1 MLDNGRRTRFANR
14 LFMKRFLVGSALVMS
29 LVTGMVFWHL
39 DQTVIPAVR
48 LAPADAQ
55 LFIECPNLAR
65 TAERWPATAVSH
77 ILKEPSV
84 QRFFGCPLKAL
95 PRGYQLIWTH
105 LLKLQPTSAFFCT
118 TDLLRREWLIGL
130 RCASNLRGWQADA
143 RTLAA
148 DSFGGEF
155 SELYPDTVIS
165 KVPRPKDPGITTVYG
180 IRCGSWLLFSPDPAA
195 AKAAFERRTQ
205 ARAGLETCETF
216 QRCQRRVQASPDVVT
231 FAQGPAAEMIERVLP
246 GCDPEAKT
254 QRALIATTSL
264 DGTQVRDQVFTLG
277 ACGGHGTPPLSRKAL
292 EATSVGTL
300 FYASTHMVPSAWR
313 NLVHAAAE
321 HSALAAT
328 FDDYFDGLAKAGI
341 DICELD
347 PLLSDLEIVLERDP
361 VTDIFQPIFSVAL
374 RDIPRVRACMEK
386 VVKSRLTSCAS
397 TAVIEQV
404 PVFLLQ
410 TGTKDRPVT
419 LALGIIDQQLVLAGS
434 PACFAETVR
443 RLRVHQV
450 GLSRSERYQMAVN
463 SVALASDAFAYLDT
477 KPAFEK
483 VYPTLRPMAILGSAL
498 VPTLTDYVDPSS
510 LPDTSEISHY
520 LTPIVFSRRHLPE
533 GTIDE
538 SVGPITAYQ
547 AAIVGFGAGMTLGLV
562 ESPAN

>member
-1 MLDNGRRTRFANR
+1 
-14 LFMKRFLVGSALVMS
+14 MKRFLVGSALVIS

-39 DQTVIPAVR
+39 DQTAIPAVR

-84 QRFFGCPLKAL
+84 QRFFGYPWKAL
-95 PRGYQLIWTH
+95 PKGYQLIWTH
-105 LLKLQPTSAFFCT
+105 LLKLQPSSGFYCT
-118 TDLLRREWLIGL
+118 TDLLRREWIIGL

-148 DSFGGEF
+148 DFFGGEF

-165 KVPRPKDPGITTVYG
+165 ELPRPKDPLVTTVYG

-205 ARAGLETCETF
+205 VRAGLETCETF
-216 QRCQRRVQASPDVVT
+216 QRCQGRVQASPDVVT
-231 FAQGPAAEMIERVLP
+231 FAQGQVAEMIERVLP
-246 GCDPEAKT
+246 GCDPQAKT
-254 QRALIATTSL
+254 RRALIATTSL

-277 ACGGHGTPPLSRKAL
+277 ACGDRGKPPVSRKAL
-292 EATSVGTL
+292 EATSPGTL
-300 FYASTHMVPSAWR
+300 FYASTHVVPSAWR

-321 HSALAAT
+321 RSALAAT
-328 FDDYFDGLAKAGI
+328 VDQYFDGLTKAGI

-347 PLLSDLEIVLERDP
+347 PLLSDLAIVIERDP
-361 VTDIFQPIFSVAL
+361 VTDVFQPVFSVAL
-374 RDIPRVRACMEK
+374 RDVPRVRACMEK
-386 VVKSRLTSCAS
+386 VVQSHFSSCARA
-397 TAVIEQV
+397 TAIEQV
-404 PVFLLQ
+404 PVFLLEA
-410 TGTKDRPVT
+410 GTKDRPIT

-450 GLSRSERYQMAVN
+450 GLSRSERYRTAVN
-463 SVALASDAFAYLDT
+463 AVAPATDAFAYLDT

-483 VYPTLRPMAILGSAL
+483 VYPTLRPMAILGSAF

-547 AAIVGFGAGMTLGLV
+547 AAIVGFGAGLTLGLV
-562 ESPAN
+562 QSTPN